1 MVQNQASMR
10 FDDPPGETAAD
21 QPWPYGPCLYLGPRG
36 QRCDR
41 PAGPDGFC
49 TRHSPEHAG
58 DRRRIAKQ
66 VVAFLLL
73 TLGLLW
79 PLLHDFLRQISGWI
93 KK

>member
-1 MVQNQASMR
+1 MR
-10 FDDPPGETAAD
+10 FDHRPEETPAGQA
-21 QPWPYGPCLYLGPRG
+21 WPYGPCLYLGPQG

-41 PAGPDGFC
+41 PAGEDGFC
-49 TRHSPEHAG
+49 TRHSPEHAV

-73 TLGLLW
+73 ALGLLW